1 MAPPIWDWI
10 IVDGERRVLQTTPL
24 EDRLDAHPSTRF
36 RAGGFGVDRTHRATW
51 AIQGDRL
58 FLVEV
63 HALAGP
69 SELSES
75 AGSAESAERPDPQ
88 GKLVRYTPEDI
99 LPEWPDGFAG
109 WYSGRRSIRNAGS
122 ESQAVVAKGRV
133 LESAETAAPPH
144 EVSGRHPWAR
154 PVSIAVLTV
163 GAGLVFYGFQRL
175 LDGLSPTGLVGLL
188 AVIVGA
194 RVILEG
200 MAIAVR
206 G

>member
-10 IVDGERRVLQTTPL
+10 FVDGERRVLQTTPL
-24 EDRLDAHPSTRF
+24 EDRLEAHPSTRF
-36 RAGGFGVDRTHRATW
+36 RAGGFGLDRTHRATW
-51 AIQGDRL
+51 AIRGDRL

-69 SELSES
+69 SDSDES
-75 AGSAESAERPDPQ
+75 RDPQ
-88 GKLVRYTPEDI
+88 GELARYAPEDV
-99 LPEWPDGFAG
+99 LPEWPDGFAS
-109 WYSGRRSIRNAGS
+109 WYSGALTIRNAGS
-122 ESQAVVAKGRV
+122 VSQAIVAKGRV
-133 LESAETAAPPH
+133 LESLEATSRRHQA
-144 EVSGRHPWAR
+144 SDRHPWAW
-154 PVSIAVLTV
+154 PISIAVLTV

-175 LDGLSPTGLVGLL
+175 LDGLSPTGIVGLL

-200 MAIAVR
+200 MAIAVK